1 MTDQTLTPQDPT
13 QPPAPE
19 QPAPEQAP
27 AKPAGPSRGSIVSFD
42 RDGRER
48 FGVVVGTDA
57 SGDFAYVTTLPEPAA
72 VALDDLH

>member
-13 QPPAPE
+13 QAPPAPE
-19 QPAPEQAP
+19 QTPEAP

-48 FGVVVGTDA
+48 FGVVVGLDA
-57 SGDFAYVTTLPEPAA
+57 SGDFAYISTLPEPAA